1 MTPEEKQTEL
11 QRHREILFATIDYL
25 ISLHGASFVLDDEDY
40 ISEHYERQKIQIDKY
55 YKQRRLDRL
64 QQKLAS
70 LTKEIQNRADLAF
83 AQYINEKTGYDIDIF
98 EDLRKRYAVV
108 VKQNEIRNQSELN
121 EVGSMLHFFQET
133 SPEGEETK
141 KLKELISNYSQ
152 HQVTSGKRK
161 TERSKVIS
169 RPEKADGTVE
179 ETIEI
184 STGPKPKH
192 YAEQVAISPDGKR
205 RLRIAQW
212 SDGKNASTYV
222 AIEFPTAS
230 GAVFGLNGIYPDVT
244 AWWKDNSTIVIETKN
259 EYPAN
264 TQHKQVRSFDDVI
277 AIEYIAR

>member
-11 QRHREILFATIDYL
+11 QRHREILFATIDHL
-25 ISLHGASFVLDDEDY
+25 ISIHGASFVLDDEDY
-40 ISEHYERQKIQIDKY
+40 ISEHYERQKTQIDKY

-70 LTKEIQNRADLAF
+70 LTKEMQNRADLAF

-108 VKQNEIRNQSELN
+108 IKQNEIRNQTELN

-141 KLKELISNYSQ
+141 KLKELISKYSQ

-169 RPEKADGTVE
+169 RVEKADGTVE

-259 EYPAN
+259 EYTAN

-277 AIEYIAR
+277 AIEYIEG